1 VIRLFGE
8 ITAEDIE
15 NEAHAVSILCNG
27 KCKFVVEVLQHGWLV
42 DMSLYFI
49 DMELCSE
56 TLEKRIETINSEM
69 NEQDAVTGLLRIA
82 GGELSTSEAR
92 TLQDQAN
99 PKGEE
104 VPSFYELRERVLTD
118 D

>member
-1 VIRLFGE
+1 VIRLFGD

-15 NEAHAVSILCNG
+15 NEAQTVSALCNG

-42 DMSLYFI
+42 DMPLYFI

-56 TLEKRIETINSEM
+56 TLEKRIEVINNEM
-69 NEQDAVTGLLRIA
+69 NKQDALTGLLWIA
-82 GGELSTSEAR
+82 QGGEKRPLHDQTSSA
-92 TLQDQAN
+92 
-99 PKGEE
+99 GEE
-104 VPSFYELRERVLTD
+104 VPSFLKPRDRGLTD